1 MNARIP
7 TPDVSDSSFGEFKT
21 AQAVLDRP
29 VDKSSAVEHYTA
41 MAAAAMWLTTGALAD
56 CVPSRWTRADEKA
69 LRQIDGT
76 IVGVPFMNTVFD
88 CRCEIDNGDDHQP
101 DRWIITE
108 VKLNGRWF
116 DPHPCWIGSSLLAGL
131 QSALDAMPSNT

>member
-7 TPDVSDSSFGEFKT
+7 TPDVLDSSFGEFE
-21 AQAVLDRP
+21 AALLDRP
-29 VDKSSAVEHYTA
+29 VDKARAVEHYTT
-41 MAAAAMWLTTGALAD
+41 MAAAALRLTTGALAD
-56 CVPSRWTRADEKA
+56 CVPSRWSLADAKA

-76 IVGVPFMNTVFD
+76 IVGVPFMGTEFD

-116 DPHPCWIGSSLLAGL
+116 DPHPGWIGSSLLAGL
-131 QSALDAMPSNT
+131 QRELDAMPSNT